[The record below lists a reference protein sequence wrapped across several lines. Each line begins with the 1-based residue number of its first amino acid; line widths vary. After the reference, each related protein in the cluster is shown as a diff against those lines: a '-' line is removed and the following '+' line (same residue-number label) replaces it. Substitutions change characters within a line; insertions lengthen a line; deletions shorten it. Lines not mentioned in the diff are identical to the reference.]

1 MKLKILLLV
10 GLGICMFVVIGFASA
25 QLTQNEKTDTLT
37 VEESDNDQ
45 CDGLGNCERMGDGDS
60 TGECDGSCNCI
71 EHSNYNR
78 RCGRGDGMGNKGKGP
93 CDGTGYGSGNCCK

>member
-10 GLGICMFVVIGFASA
+10 GLGICMLVVIGFASA

-45 CDGLGNCERMGDGDS
+45 CDGLGNCERMCNGDS
-60 TGECDGSCNCI
+60 TGECDGSCNRIKQRKC
-71 EHSNYNR
+71 NR
-78 RCGRGDGMGNKGKGP
+78 GSGP
-93 CDGTGYGSGNCCK
+93 RDVIGLGSGNCCK